1 MKNRKLGLVLLASAI
16 LTATYIPTSRA
27 SADTTQ
33 LKQTNVIQDAGQTTE
48 TAKLS
53 DSENNQLTENQIN
66 QLDPYVKVV
75 NNQYV
80 LQLPENNNVSQ
91 SMVTEIEDELSQVN
105 ADIKSNGYTIK
116 TNDKTYGAST
126 SAAFG
131 VVLAK
136 SSSNPTIKRFWWG
149 IRVYMRNKTAVN
161 KEIAEFKNGQ
171 AIAEFG
177 SLVSPPV
184 GVTLSVYFSNI
195 ADHLTNM
202 RDAHPHSKLYMD
214 IDRFGVY
221 KIKTY

>member
-33 LKQTNVIQDAGQTTE
+33 LKQTNVIKDAGQTTE

-53 DSENNQLTENQIN
+53 DSENNQLTENQI
-66 QLDPYVKVV
+66 DPYVKVV

-91 SMVTEIEDELSQVN
+91 SVVTEIEDELSQVN

-126 SAAFG
+126 SAVFG
-131 VVLAK
+131 VVLVK
-136 SSSNPTIKRFWWG
+136 SSSNLHQIQLLNIFGGGLGCICTIR
-149 IRVYMRNKTAVN
+149 
-161 KEIAEFKNGQ
+161 Q
-171 AIAEFG
+171 Q
-177 SLVSPPV
+177 
-184 GVTLSVYFSNI
+184 
-195 ADHLTNM
+195 
-202 RDAHPHSKLYMD
+202 
-214 IDRFGVY
+214 
-221 KIKTY
+221 